1 MSVSTVLDI
10 VKKLVPNTSDTVPWY
25 GKLGEGI
32 TDEKV
37 QALVNAGYGYAI
49 QGGSITTPITGAGAY
64 VSTTPDMD
72 ILVPTN
78 KAFIPLVVNVGYE
91 SIGTSLL
98 LEVIVLAGLGGTFG
112 TGGTVVTPTNMNTAF
127 GDESGLSARSPVT
140 TAVLM
145 TQRLTDISHDQE
157 TLAITKTAGSAT
169 VAAFDR
175 NKYVYRAKDEGVYHI
190 LQAGN
195 NLQARLNVWGASQ
208 GPTLFITV
216 KGLCVPVAWVNA

>member
-1 MSVSTVLDI
+1 MSVETVLKI
-10 VKKLVPNTSDTVPWY
+10 VRKIVPNITDDIPWY

-32 TDEKV
+32 TEEKI
-37 QALVNAGYGYAI
+37 QALVNAGYGYVI
-49 QGGSITTPITGAGAY
+49 QGGSLTTPITGAGAY

-91 SIGTSLL
+91 IIGTSLL
-98 LEVIVLAGLGGTFG
+98 LEVIVLAGVGGTQG
-112 TGGTVVTPTNMNTAF
+112 ATTAVTPTNMNTAI
-127 GDESGLSARSPVT
+127 GNESGLICRSPST
-140 TAVLM
+140 GAVLP
-145 TQRLTDISHDQE
+145 TERLTDISHDQE

-175 NKYVYRAKDEGVYHI
+175 NKYIYRAKDEGVYHV

-216 KGLCVPVAWVNA
+216 KGLSVPVAWVNA